1 MATASEFTLGAAQAA
16 PVYFDREASTDK
28 ACELIREAGKL
39 NVDLLA
45 FGETWLP
52 GYPFFHATS
61 HLPEGRVRYL
71 ENAVEIPSPTTERLC
86 DAAREAETDVVIGV
100 AELDP
105 HTRGSTYCT
114 LLFIGREGE
123 ILGRHRKLKP
133 TDSERRVW
141 GEGDGAGLVVYDR
154 PYAKISGLN
163 CWEHR
168 MVLPGYTLM
177 ALGTQVHVAAWP
189 FPRNAGPTQLMSRAF
204 AAQGAC
210 YAIETCALLRPE
222 DVTEEFQEDLKTV
235 ADLWGDGDLN
245 TYGCAKIINPRGHV
259 IAEAPIGEESIVT
272 ASASLEKVRNSKG
285 FIDVGG
291 HYSRPDVFRLLVN
304 RRPLHRVEDMNS
316 PGSALT
322 LSSEDW
328 TPVHDESTVEGTKDP
343 GRQ

>member
-1 MATASEFTLGAAQAA
+1 MTSYPEFTLAAIQAA
-16 PVYFDREASTDK
+16 PVYFDREASTEK
-28 ACELIREAGKL
+28 ACQLVKDAGRKGA
-39 NVDLLA
+39 DLVA

-52 GYPFFHATS
+52 GYPFFHTTS
-61 HLPEGRVRYL
+61 YLSEGRVRYL

-86 DAAREAETDVVIGV
+86 TAAHEAETDVVIGV

-105 HTRGSTYCT
+105 YTKGSTYCT
-114 LLFIGREGE
+114 LLFIGREGK

-133 TDSERRVW
+133 SFAERQVW

-168 MVLPGYTLM
+168 MLLPGYTLM

-189 FPRNAGPTQLMSRAF
+189 FSRNAGPKQLMSRAF

-222 DVTEEFQEDLKTV
+222 DVTEEFREVLK
-235 ADLWGDGDLN
+235 AFNEPRGDPN
-245 TYGCAKIINPRGHV
+245 TEGCAKIIDPTGGV
-259 IAEAPIGEESIVT
+259 VAEAPVGEESIVT
-272 ASASLEKVRNSKG
+272 ASASLEKVRNAKG
-285 FIDVGG
+285 YLDVGG

-304 RRPLHRVEDMNS
+304 RRPLHRVEEMNW
-316 PGSALT
+316 PGSALP
-322 LSSEDW
+322 LSNEDW
-328 TPVHDESTVEGTKDP
+328 TPVQDENTVEGTKDP
-343 GRQ
+343 GLQ

>member
-1 MATASEFTLGAAQAA
+1 MAIDNEFILGAAQAA

-28 ACELIREAGKL
+28 ACKLIQEAGKME
-39 NVDLLA
+39 VDLLA

-61 HLPEGRVRYL
+61 YLPEGRVRYL

-86 DAAREAETDVVIGV
+86 DAAREAKTDVAIGV

-105 HTRGSTYCT
+105 FTRGSTYCT
-114 LLFIGREGE
+114 LLFIGREGK

-133 TDSERRVW
+133 TDGERRVW
-141 GEGDGAGLVVYDR
+141 GEGDGAGLVVYNR

-168 MVLPGYTLM
+168 MLLPGYTLM

-189 FPRNAGPTQLMSRAF
+189 FAQNAGPRQLMSRAF

-210 YAIETCALLRPE
+210 YVIETCALAQPE
-222 DVTEEFQEDLKTV
+222 DVTDEFRDVLKAV
-235 ADLWGDGDLN
+235 YEMWGDLN
-245 TYGCAKIINPRGHV
+245 AEGCAKIINPRGHV
-259 IAEAPIGEESIVT
+259 VAEAPIGEESIVT
-272 ASASLEKVRNSKG
+272 APASLDKVRNSKG
-285 FIDVGG
+285 FLDVGG

-304 RRPLHRVEDMNS
+304 RRPFHRAEDMNS
-316 PGSALT
+316 PGSPLAP
-322 LSSEDW
+322 SSEDW
-328 TPVHDESTVEGTKDP
+328 TPVHDESTEEGTKDP
-343 GRQ
+343 RQQ

>member
-1 MATASEFTLGAAQAA
+1 MARASDFTLGAAQAA

-28 ACELIREAGKL
+28 ACELIRKAGKMK
-39 NVDLLA
+39 VDLLA

-61 HLPEGRVRYL
+61 YLPEGRERYL

-86 DAAREAETDVVIGV
+86 AAAHEAETDVAIGV

-105 HTRGSTYCT
+105 YTNGSTYCT
-114 LLFIGREGE
+114 LLFIGREGK

-133 TDSERRVW
+133 SFSERRVW

-168 MVLPGYTLM
+168 MLLPGYTLM

-189 FPRNAGPTQLMSRAF
+189 FARNAGPRQLMSRAF

-222 DVTEEFQEDLKTV
+222 DVTEEFREILKARNKTH
-235 ADLWGDGDLN
+235 GDPN
-245 TYGCAKIINPRGHV
+245 IEGCAKIIDPRGHV
-259 IAEAPIGEESIVT
+259 VAEAPIGEESIVT
-272 ASASLEKVRNSKG
+272 ASASLEEVRNSKG
-285 FIDVGG
+285 YIDVGG

-304 RRPLHRVEDMNS
+304 RRPLYRVEDMNS
-316 PGSALT
+316 PGSALP
-322 LSSEDW
+322 LSNEDW
-328 TPVHDESTVEGTKDP
+328 TPVHDENRVEGTKDT
-343 GRQ
+343 G

>member
-1 MATASEFTLGAAQAA
+1 MASASEFILGAAQAA

-28 ACELIREAGKL
+28 ACELIREAGKM

-52 GYPFFHATS
+52 GYPFFHPITS

-86 DAAREAETDVVIGV
+86 DAAHEAETDVAIGV

-105 HTRGSTYCT
+105 YTKGSTYCT
-114 LLFIGREGE
+114 LLFIGREGK

-133 TDSERRVW
+133 SFSERRVW

-168 MVLPGYTLM
+168 MLLPGYTLM

-189 FPRNAGPTQLMSRAF
+189 FARNAGPRQLMSRAF

-222 DVTEEFQEDLKTV
+222 DVTEEFREVLK
-235 ADLWGDGDLN
+235 AFNEPRGDPN
-245 TYGCAKIINPRGHV
+245 TEGCAKIIDPRGHAV
-259 IAEAPIGEESIVT
+259 AEAPIGEESIVT
-272 ASASLEKVRNSKG
+272 ASASLEKVRNAKG
-285 FIDVGG
+285 YLDVGG

-316 PGSALT
+316 PGSALP
-322 LSSEDW
+322 LSNEDW
-328 TPVHDESTVEGTKDP
+328 TPVYDENTVEGTKDP
-343 GRQ
+343 GQQ

>member
-1 MATASEFTLGAAQAA
+1 MASASEFTLGAAQAA

-28 ACELIREAGKL
+28 ACELIRQAGKMHV
-39 NVDLLA
+39 NLLA

-52 GYPFFHATS
+52 GYPFFGVTS
-61 HLPEGRVRYL
+61 YLPEGRVRYL

-86 DAAREAETDVVIGV
+86 DTAHEAETDVVIGV

-105 HTRGSTYCT
+105 YTKGSTYCT
-114 LLFIGREGE
+114 LLFIGREGK

-133 TDSERRVW
+133 SFAERRVW
-141 GEGDGAGLVVYDR
+141 GEGDGTGLVVYER
-154 PYAKISGLN
+154 PYARISGLN

-168 MVLPGYTLM
+168 MLLPGYTLM

-189 FPRNAGPTQLMSRAF
+189 FPRSAGPKQLMSRAF

-210 YAIETCALLRPE
+210 YAIESCALLRPE
-222 DVTEEFQEDLKTV
+222 DVTEEFREVLKV
-235 ADLWGDGDLN
+235 FNEPRGDPN
-245 TYGCAKIINPRGHV
+245 TAGCAKIIDPRGGV
-259 IAEAPIGEESIVT
+259 VAEAPIGEESIVT

-322 LSSEDW
+322 LSNEDW
-328 TPVHDESTVEGTKDP
+328 TPVHDENTEVSTKDP
-343 GRQ
+343 G

>member
-16 PVYFDREASTDK
+16 PVYFNREASTDK
-28 ACELIREAGKL
+28 ACELIREAGKM

-86 DAAREAETDVVIGV
+86 DAAHEAKTDVAIGV
-100 AELDP
+100 AELEP
-105 HTRGSTYCT
+105 STKGSTYCT
-114 LLFIGREGE
+114 LLFIGREGK

-133 TDSERRVW
+133 SFSERQVW
-141 GEGDGAGLVVYDR
+141 GDGDGAGLVVHDR

-189 FPRNAGPTQLMSRAF
+189 FPRNAGPRQLMSRAF

-222 DVTEEFQEDLKTV
+222 DVTEDFQEILKAV
-235 ADLWGDGDLN
+235 NEMWGDVN
-245 TYGCAKIINPRGHV
+245 TKGCAKIINPRGHV
-259 IAEAPIGEESIVT
+259 VAEAPIGEESIVT
-272 ASASLEKVRNSKG
+272 ASASLDKVRNSKG
-285 FIDVGG
+285 FLDVGG

-304 RRPLHRVEDMNS
+304 RRPLHRAEDMNS
-316 PGSALT
+316 PGSPLAP
-322 LSSEDW
+322 SSEDW

-343 GRQ
+343 GQQ

>member
-1 MATASEFTLGAAQAA
+1 MASAGEFILGAAQAA
-16 PVYFDREASTDK
+16 PVYFDRDASTDK
-28 ACELIREAGKL
+28 ACALIREAGTL

-86 DAAREAETDVVIGV
+86 EAAREARTDVAIGV

-105 HTRGSTYCT
+105 YTRGSTYCT
-114 LLFIGREGE
+114 LLFIGREGK

-168 MVLPGYTLM
+168 MLLPAYTLM

-189 FPRNAGPTQLMSRAF
+189 FCSNVGPRQLMSRAF

-222 DVTEEFQEDLKTV
+222 DVTADFQASLKAVTE
-235 ADLWGDGDLN
+235 LWGDVN
-245 TYGCAKIINPRGHV
+245 TKGCAKIINPRGHV
-259 IAEAPIGEESIVT
+259 VAEAPIGVESIVT
-272 ASASLEKVRNSKG
+272 AAASLEEVRTSKG

-316 PGSALT
+316 PGSALPV
-322 LSSEDW
+322 SNEDW
-328 TPVHDESTVEGTKDP
+328 TPVPDENAVEGANDP
-343 GRQ
+343 GEP

>member
-28 ACELIREAGKL
+28 ACELIREAGKK
-39 NVDLLA
+39 NVHLLA

-52 GYPFFHATS
+52 GYPFFHVTS

-71 ENAVEIPSPTTERLC
+71 ENAVEIPSPTTKRLC
-86 DAAREAETDVVIGV
+86 NAAHEAETDVVIGV

-114 LLFIGREGE
+114 LLFIGREGK

-133 TDSERRVW
+133 SFSERQVW

-168 MVLPGYTLM
+168 MLLPGYTLM

-189 FPRNAGPTQLMSRAF
+189 FATNPGPKDLMSRAF

-210 YAIETCALLRPE
+210 YVIETCALFRPE
-222 DVTEEFQEDLKTV
+222 DVTEELQGILKAYYEVPWIQDRLTE
-235 ADLWGDGDLN
+235 
-245 TYGCAKIINPRGHV
+245 GCAKIIDPAGHV
-259 IAEAPIGEESIVT
+259 VAEAPFGEESIVT
-272 ASASLEKVRNSKG
+272 ASASLEKVRNAKG
-285 FIDVGG
+285 FLDVGG

-322 LSSEDW
+322 LSNEDW
-328 TPVHDESTVEGTKDP
+328 TPVDAEDTVEGAKDSE
-343 GRQ
+343 

>member
-1 MATASEFTLGAAQAA
+1 
-16 PVYFDREASTDK
+16 
-28 ACELIREAGKL
+28 
-39 NVDLLA
+39 
-45 FGETWLP
+45 
-52 GYPFFHATS
+52 
-61 HLPEGRVRYL
+61 
-71 ENAVEIPSPTTERLC
+71 LC
-86 DAAREAETDVVIGV
+86 DAAHEANTDVAIGV

-105 HTRGSTYCT
+105 YTKGSTYCT
-114 LLFIGREGE
+114 LLFIGREGR

-133 TDSERRVW
+133 SFSERRVW

-168 MVLPGYTLM
+168 MLLPGYTLM

-189 FPRNAGPTQLMSRAF
+189 FARSAGPKQLMSRAF

-210 YAIETCALLRPE
+210 YAIETCALLRLE
-222 DVTEEFQEDLKTV
+222 DVTEEFREVLKAFNEPR
-235 ADLWGDGDLN
+235 ADPN
-245 TYGCAKIINPRGHV
+245 TEGCAKIIDPKGHV
-259 IAEAPIGEESIVT
+259 VAEAPIGEESIVT

-316 PGSALT
+316 PGSALP
-322 LSSEDW
+322 LSNEDW
-328 TPVHDESTVEGTKDP
+328 TLVHDESTLEGTKDP
-343 GRQ
+343 GQQ

>member
-1 MATASEFTLGAAQAA
+1 MTTASEFTLGAAQAA

-52 GYPFFHATS
+52 GYPFFHPTS

-86 DAAREAETDVVIGV
+86 DAAYEAQTDVVIGV

-105 HTRGSTYCT
+105 HTRGTIYCT
-114 LLFIGREGE
+114 LLFIGREGK

-189 FPRNAGPTQLMSRAF
+189 FARNAGPRQLMSRAF

-222 DVTEEFQEDLKTV
+222 DVTKEFQEILKAV
-235 ADLWGDGDLN
+235 NEMWGDVN
-245 TYGCAKIINPRGHV
+245 TKGCAKIINPRGHV
-259 IAEAPIGEESIVT
+259 VAEAPIGEESIVT
-272 ASASLEKVRNSKG
+272 ASASLDKVQNSKG
-285 FIDVGG
+285 FLDVGG

-304 RRPLHRVEDMNS
+304 RRRLHRVEDMNS

-322 LSSEDW
+322 LGNEDW
-328 TPVHDESTVEGTKDP
+328 TPVDAEDTVEGAKDP
-343 GRQ
+343 E

>member
-1 MATASEFTLGAAQAA
+1 MTTASEFTLGAAQAA

-52 GYPFFHATS
+52 GYPFFHPTS

-86 DAAREAETDVVIGV
+86 DAAYEAQTDVVIGV

-105 HTRGSTYCT
+105 HTRGTTYCT
-114 LLFIGREGE
+114 LLFIGREGK

-189 FPRNAGPTQLMSRAF
+189 FARNAGPRQLMSRAF

-222 DVTEEFQEDLKTV
+222 DVTKEFQEILKAV
-235 ADLWGDGDLN
+235 NEMWGDVN
-245 TYGCAKIINPRGHV
+245 TKGCAKIINPRGHV
-259 IAEAPIGEESIVT
+259 VAEAPIGEESIVT
-272 ASASLEKVRNSKG
+272 ASASLDKVQNSKG
-285 FIDVGG
+285 FLDVGG

-304 RRPLHRVEDMNS
+304 RRRLHRVEDMNS

-322 LSSEDW
+322 LGNEDW
-328 TPVHDESTVEGTKDP
+328 TPVDAEDTVEGAKDP
-343 GRQ
+343 E